1 MGGFAATP
9 ESWIQLRPKGLYVIP
24 GDFYVDPTRV
34 VDTAVITHGHGDHAR
49 PGHRR
54 VAATPETLA
63 IMEVRL
69 GRASKEAAHPLRFG
83 ETLKIGDVTV
93 WLAPA
98 GHVLGSAQV
107 VLEYRGSR
115 VVISGDYKRRRDPTC
130 AGFEPVTCDV
140 FVTEATFGLPI
151 FRHPDDAGEIRKLLH
166 SLVVFPDRCH
176 VVGAYSLGKAQRM
189 IALLREAGY
198 DRPIYLH
205 ESLGSLC
212 ALYMRFGVA
221 LGDLRSLEPALGE
234 ASAPPL
240 AGEIVLAPPSSNTDL
255 EGERMSD
262 PLVVGAS
269 GWMRVKKHTRQRG
282 AELPLVISDHADW
295 DELFQT
301 FRDVGAPEIW
311 VTHGRE
317 DAIMHQ
323 AELEGFKA
331 RALRLVGYGEEE
343 T

>member
-1 MGGFAATP
+1 MARSAAPP
-9 ESWIQLRPKGLYVIP
+9 ETWILPRRKGLYVIP
-24 GDFYVDPTRV
+24 GDFYIDPTHV

-54 VAATPETLA
+54 AVATAETLA

-69 GRASKEAAHPLRFG
+69 GKTSKDAPHALRYG
-83 ETLKIGDVTV
+83 KRLRIGDVSV

-107 VLEYRGSR
+107 VLEFGGTR
-115 VVISGDYKRRRDPTC
+115 VVVSGDYKRRRDPTC
-130 AGFEPVTCDV
+130 AAFEPVPCDV

-151 FRHPDDAGEIRKLLH
+151 FRHPDDAGEIRKLLR
-166 SLVVFPDRCH
+166 SLEVFPERPH

-198 DRPIYLH
+198 DRAVHLH
-205 ESLGSLC
+205 PSLAPLC
-212 ALYMRFGVA
+212 ALYGRFGVD
-221 LGDLRSLEPALGE
+221 LGNLKPLPAGND
-234 ASAPPL
+234 ARL
-240 AGEIVLAPPSSNTDL
+240 AGEIVLAPPSSAL
-255 EGERMSD
+255 GPGISRGAPALM
-262 PLVVGAS
+262 VGAS
-269 GWMRVKKHTRQRG
+269 GWMRVRSHSRRRG

-311 VTHGRE
+311 VTHGSE
-317 DAIMHQ
+317 DAIVHQ
-323 AELEGFKA
+323 AGAMGLKA
-331 RALRLVGYGEEE
+331 RALSLIGYGGEDE
-343 T
+343 

>member
-1 MGGFAATP
+1 MGRSAAPP
-9 ESWIQLRPKGLYVIP
+9 ESWIQPRAKGLYVIP
-24 GDFYVDPTRV
+24 GDFYIDPTRV

-69 GRASKEAAHPLRFG
+69 GKTSKDAPHPLRFG
-83 ETLKIGDVTV
+83 EKIAIGDVTV
-93 WLAPA
+93 WLAQA

-115 VVISGDYKRRRDPTC
+115 VVVSGDYKRRRDPTC
-130 AGFEPVTCDV
+130 AGFEPVACDV
-140 FVTEATFGLPI
+140 FITEATFGLPI
-151 FRHPDDAGEIRKLLH
+151 FRHPDAAGEVAKLLH
-166 SLVVFPDRCH
+166 SLTVFPDRPH
-176 VVGAYSLGKAQRM
+176 LVGAYSLGKAQRM

-205 ESLGSLC
+205 PSLRPLC
-212 ALYMRFGVA
+212 ALYERFGVA
-221 LGDLRSLEPALGE
+221 LGDLRPLVPETGEPAGAALG
-234 ASAPPL
+234 
-240 AGEIVLAPPSSNTDL
+240 GEIVLAPPSSNTGL
-255 EGERMSD
+255 GAGSSPA
-262 PLVVGAS
+262 PLIVGAS
-269 GWMRVKKHTRQRG
+269 GWMRVRKHTRQR
-282 AELPLVISDHADW
+282 AVELPLVISDHADW

-317 DAIMHQ
+317 DAITHH
-323 AELEGFKA
+323 A
-331 RALRLVGYGEEE
+331 RALGLTARALHLIGYDGEGE
-343 T
+343 

>member
-9 ESWIQLRPKGLYVIP
+9 ESWIQPRPKGLYVIP

-34 VDTAVITHGHGDHAR
+34 VDTAIITHGHGDHAR

-69 GRASKEAAHPLRFG
+69 GRASKEAAYPLLFG
-83 ETLKIGDVTV
+83 EILKIGDVSV

-98 GHVLGSAQV
+98 GHILGSAQV
-107 VLEYRGSR
+107 VLEHRGSR

-130 AGFEPVTCDV
+130 AGFEPVACDV
-140 FVTEATFGLPI
+140 FVTEATFGLPV

-176 VVGAYSLGKAQRM
+176 VVGAYSLGKAQRV
-189 IALLREAGY
+189 IALLREIGY

-205 ESLGSLC
+205 ESLHSLC
-212 ALYMRFGVA
+212 ALYTRFGIA
-221 LGDLRSLEPALGE
+221 LGDLRPLESALNA
-234 ASAPPL
+234 ASAPSL

-255 EGERMSD
+255 EGGRIPD

-282 AELPLVISDHADW
+282 TELRLVISDHADW
-295 DELFQT
+295 DELFET
-301 FRDVGAPEIW
+301 FRDVRAPEIW

-331 RALRLVGYGEEE
+331 RALRLVGYGEER

>member
-1 MGGFAATP
+1 MGRSAATP
-9 ESWIQLRPKGLYVIP
+9 ESWIQPRPKGLYVIP
-24 GDFYVDPTRV
+24 GDFYIDPTRV

-69 GRASKEAAHPLRFG
+69 GKASKQAPYPLRFG
-83 ETLKIGDVTV
+83 EKINIGDVSV

-115 VVISGDYKRRRDPTC
+115 VVVSGDYKRRRDPTC
-130 AGFEPVTCDV
+130 AGFEPVACDV
-140 FVTEATFGLPI
+140 FITEATFGLPI
-151 FRHPDDAGEIRKLLH
+151 FRHPDDAREIAKLLR
-166 SLVVFPDRCH
+166 SLDVFPERCH
-176 VVGAYSLGKAQRM
+176 LVGAYSLGKAQRL

-198 DRPIYLH
+198 DRPIYLQ
-205 ESLGSLC
+205 ESLRPLC
-212 ALYMRFGVA
+212 ALYGRFGVA
-221 LGDLRSLEPALGE
+221 LGDLRPLRPGAGASLV
-234 ASAPPL
+234 
-240 AGEIVLAPPSSNTDL
+240 GEIVLAPPSSNTGL
-255 EGERMSD
+255 GGGRRAA
-262 PLVVGAS
+262 PLIVGAS
-269 GWMRVKKHTRQRG
+269 GWMRVRKHTRQRG

-301 FRDVGAPEIW
+301 FQDVGAPEIW

-317 DAIMHQ
+317 DAITRH
-323 AELEGFKA
+323 ARELGFKA
-331 RALRLVGYGEEE
+331 RALSLIGYDEEGA
-343 T
+343 

>member
-1 MGGFAATP
+1 MSGSAAPP
-9 ESWIQLRPKGLYVIP
+9 ENWIQPRPKGLYVIP
-24 GDFYVDPTRV
+24 GDFYVDPVRV

-69 GRASKEAAHPLRFG
+69 GKVSKDAPHPLRFG
-83 ETLKIGDVTV
+83 ERMTIGDVTV

-115 VVISGDYKRRRDPTC
+115 VVVSGDYKRRRDPTC
-130 AGFEPVTCDV
+130 AGFEPVGCDV
-140 FVTEATFGLPI
+140 FITEATFGLPI
-151 FRHPDDAGEIRKLLH
+151 FRHPDDAGEIAKLLE
-166 SLVVFPDRCH
+166 SLTVFPERCH
-176 VVGAYSLGKAQRM
+176 LVGAYSLGKAQRM

-198 DRPIYLH
+198 DRPIHLH
-205 ESLGSLC
+205 PTLIPLC
-212 ALYMRFGVA
+212 ALYERFGVA
-221 LGDLRSLEPALGE
+221 LGDLRPLVPESGEPSRSL
-234 ASAPPL
+234 L
-240 AGEIVLAPPSSNTDL
+240 AGEVVLAPPSSNTGL
-255 EGERMSD
+255 GGGSSPD
-262 PLVVGAS
+262 PLIVGAS

-301 FRDVGAPEIW
+301 FQDVGAPEIW
-311 VTHGRE
+311 ITHGRE
-317 DAIMHQ
+317 DAIAHQ
-323 AELEGFKA
+323 ARELGFKA
-331 RALRLVGYGEEE
+331 RALRLVGYDEEGA
-343 T
+343 